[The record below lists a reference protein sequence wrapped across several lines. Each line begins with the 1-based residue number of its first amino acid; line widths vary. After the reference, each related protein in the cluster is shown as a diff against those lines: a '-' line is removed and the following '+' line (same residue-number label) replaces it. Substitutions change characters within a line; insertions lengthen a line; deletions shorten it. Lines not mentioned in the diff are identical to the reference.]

1 MDWSQIYWIKRHLC
15 ANYSGFNLHQ
25 AQQMSFSINV
35 SYSKYFSLKYSN
47 FLSGLFF
54 YRYSKILFNLVS
66 NELAL
71 CSFNRCL
78 GCAVNHS
85 EIILCHIFLCWQ
97 ANMVS
102 SAFKAHFQ
110 RRKIIHVSVV
120 HWLRLHCMTTLLIV
134 GHLLAGHNC
143 ARTRCNV

>member
-1 MDWSQIYWIKRHLC
+1 MC

-54 YRYSKILFNLVS
+54 YRYSKILFNLYQM
-66 NELAL
+66 NWPCAAL
-71 CSFNRCL
+71 TDAW
-78 GCAVNHS
+78 AVQS
-85 EIILCHIFLCWQ
+85 TIQRLFYIIYFFADKLIWSAVHLKHI
-97 ANMVS
+97 
-102 SAFKAHFQ
+102 
-110 RRKIIHVSVV
+110 SVV